1 MDKKNKKFNFE
12 LETLEVNS
20 LNYYKF
26 REINI
31 KDD

>member
-1 MDKKNKKFNFE
+1 MDKKILKFE

-26 REINI
+26 REINE
-31 KDD
+31 KEDK

>member
-1 MDKKNKKFNFE
+1 MYKKKLNFE

-26 REINI
+26 REINE
-31 KDD
+31 KEDK